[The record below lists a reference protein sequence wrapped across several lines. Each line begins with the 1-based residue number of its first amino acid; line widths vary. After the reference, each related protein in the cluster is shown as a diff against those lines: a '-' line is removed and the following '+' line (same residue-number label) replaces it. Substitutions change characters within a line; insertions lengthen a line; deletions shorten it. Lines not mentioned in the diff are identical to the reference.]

1 MNRRKTRRRSLHKV
15 LKEKVRLGSYQVL
28 TLNPQVIF
36 YYLVIEKT
44 KGEDT
49 SRQASFSRRLFTN
62 YK

>member
-49 SRQASFSRRLFTN
+49 
-62 YK
+62 